1 MLQIASLSDRGQLTI
16 PAAMRKKLGFSSR
29 DKALIQVEGEMLLVR
44 PVRVVKDVMDL
55 FGSINPRGK
64 TTDPEIAHS
73 AANKIRAKGI
83 ASVL

>member
-44 PVRVVKDVMDL
+44 PVRVVKDVMEL

-64 TTDPEIAHS
+64 TADPEIALP
-73 AANKIRAKGI
+73 AANKIRAKGR
-83 ASVL
+83 ALGL

>member
-16 PAAMRKKLGFSSR
+16 PAAMRKRLGFTSR

-73 AANKIRAKGI
+73 AANKIRAKGR
-83 ASVL
+83 ASGL